1 MPKQSTEHLV
11 QLVCRLTKGEK
22 RFFKLYVT
30 KNQVGDDLL
39 FLKIFEF
46 IDKNKQLDEVKL
58 VKKNPRIKKTQLSNL
73 KAHLYKKILASLRQQ
88 HRHHYLDMSLRE
100 SLDHA
105 KMLYAKGM
113 YKASLSILDKAKKS
127 ALENDLYTDAL
138 TIINFEKHIES
149 QHITGSMYPKAQ
161 QITEETTNVLQ
172 RINLRTR
179 LSDLSLSLYGLY
191 LEKGH
196 VKDEEDSAF
205 IFDYFSTRLPK
216 HEVENMDF
224 YERMYLYQSYV
235 WLYYMGQDFVK
246 FYLYAQRWVDL
257 FEEFPEMVA
266 KETPLYLK
274 GLHNVLTAYFMAQR
288 LDKFKPVFKLIQS
301 LQDDER
307 INFTKN
313 EEYLYNLFVHI
324 HGINHIFL
332 TAEYESGVKRMDIL
346 DNIIEENTFE
356 WDLNRI
362 MNFNYKMGC
371 VYFGAGDINNAI
383 SFLNKITNQ
392 VIPNFRE
399 DIQCYARILNLIAHF
414 ELGNDLL
421 VSYQIKSTYRFL
433 LKAKENSKVL
443 DEIFAF
449 LRKTPKMLES
459 ELQSEFEALK
469 VRLEEIETEKYERRP
484 FLYLDIISWLDSK
497 IHNRSMAES
506 IRLRKGISEADRV
519 ELLAV

>member
-30 KNQVGDDLL
+30 KNQAVDELL
-39 FLKIFEF
+39 FLKVFEY
-46 IDKNKQLDEVKL
+46 IDKYKHLDETKL
-58 VKKNPRIKKTQLSNL
+58 LAKNKRIKKSQLSNL

-88 HRHHYLDMSLRE
+88 HRHHYLDISLRE

-113 YKASLSILDKAKKS
+113 YKASLNILDKAKKS
-127 ALENDLYTDAL
+127 ALKNNLYTDAL
-138 TIINFEKHIES
+138 TIIDFEKHIES

-161 QITEETTNVLQ
+161 QITEETNSVLQ
-172 RINLRTR
+172 RISLRTR

-191 LEKGH
+191 LERGH
-196 VKDEEDSAF
+196 VKDEKDYEF
-205 IFDYFSTRLPK
+205 IFDYFNTRLPK
-216 HEVENMDF
+216 HDLESMDF

-235 WLYYMGQDFVK
+235 WLYYMGQDFVR
-246 FYLYAQRWVDL
+246 FYMYAQRWVDL
-257 FEEFPEMVA
+257 FEEFPEMIE
-266 KETPLYLK
+266 KETPLFLK
-274 GLHNVLTAYFMAQR
+274 GIHNVLTAYFMAQR
-288 LDKFKPVFKLIQS
+288 LDKFEPIFRIVQS
-301 LQDDER
+301 LRNDDR

-313 EEYLYNLFVHI
+313 EEYLYNLFLNI
-324 HGINHIFL
+324 HNINHIFL
-332 TAEYESGVKRMDIL
+332 TAEYESGAKRMKVL
-346 DNIIEENTFE
+346 SNIIDENTYE

-362 MNFNYKMGC
+362 MNFNYKIGC
-371 VYFGAGDINNAI
+371 VYFGAGDIDNAI
-383 SFLNKITNQ
+383 NFLNKITNQ

-443 DEIFAF
+443 DEIFSF
-449 LRKTPKMLES
+449 LRKTPRMLES
-459 ELQSEFEALK
+459 ELKSEFEALK
-469 VRLEEIETEKYERRP
+469 EKLEEIEKEKYERRP

-506 IRLRKGISEADRV
+506 IRLCKGISETDRL

>member
-22 RFFKLYVT
+22 RFFKMYVT
-30 KNQVGDDLL
+30 KNQTGDDLL

-46 IDKNKQLDEVKL
+46 IDKHKHLDEGKL
-58 VKKNPRIKKTQLSNL
+58 VKKNPRIKRTQLSNL

-127 ALENDLYTDAL
+127 AIENNLYTDAL
-138 TIINFEKHIES
+138 TIIDFEKHIES

-161 QITEETTNVLQ
+161 QITAETNNILQ

-179 LSDLSLSLYGLY
+179 LSNMSLSLYGLY

-196 VKDEEDSAF
+196 VKDEADSEF
-205 IFDYFSTRLPK
+205 IFNYFNERLPK
-216 HEVENMDF
+216 YEVEKMDF

-235 WLYYMGQDFVK
+235 WLYYMCQDFVK

-257 FEEFPEMVA
+257 YDEFPEMVE

-288 LDKFKPVFKLIQS
+288 LDKFEPVFRLMQS
-301 LQDDER
+301 LSNDDR
-307 INFTKN
+307 IQFTKN

-324 HGINHIFL
+324 HRINHIFL
-332 TAEYESGVKRMDIL
+332 TAEYESGVQRMEGL
-346 DNIIEENTFE
+346 STNIEENTYE

-362 MNFNYKMGC
+362 MNFNYKIGC
-371 VYFGAGDINNAI
+371 VYFGAGDVDNTI

-449 LRKTPKMLES
+449 LRKTPRMLES
-459 ELQSEFEALK
+459 ELKSEFEALK
-469 VRLEEIETEKYERRP
+469 VKLEEIEKEKYERRP

-506 IRLRKGISEADRV
+506 IRLRKGISESDRL
-519 ELLAV
+519 ELVAL